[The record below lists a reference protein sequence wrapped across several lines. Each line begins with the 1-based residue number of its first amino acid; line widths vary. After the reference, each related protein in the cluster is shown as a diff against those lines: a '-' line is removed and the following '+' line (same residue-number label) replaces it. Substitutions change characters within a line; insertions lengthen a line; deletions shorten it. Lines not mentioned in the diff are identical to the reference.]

1 MRSAPHDRA
10 IEECQVICSVR
21 DVGLA
26 VRKICSYASL
36 EPPPISPA
44 TFWDILVSWECTWM
58 WDSVQLVGD
67 MNWIAESIALGDCIA
82 VTNASYMREITTEVC
97 ANAFFF

>member
-1 MRSAPHDRA
+1 
-10 IEECQVICSVR
+10 
-21 DVGLA
+21 
-26 VRKICSYASL
+26 
-36 EPPPISPA
+36 
-44 TFWDILVSWECTWM
+44 M